1 MVSLDDGHEQ
11 VADDEIVYR
20 TVSDRSGWYDPDSD
34 NPIAWVT
41 FRPNKRDLDGL
52 SVWRAKYKSPEQAA
66 LQHAQQDRRY
76 YVLAIRVGDLR
87 RIGVEVA
94 ATPAA
99 DEPGHASLT
108 TLSAATYRE
117 DKNRIRG
124 FAQRIATEFVHAVHG
139 PFGPVPEVRH
149 HE

>member
-1 MVSLDDGHEQ
+1 MASIDDAYEQ

-34 NPIAWVT
+34 SPIAWET

-66 LQHAQQDRRY
+66 LQHARQDRRY
-76 YVLAIRVGDLR
+76 YVVAMRVGDLR

-94 ATPAA
+94 ATSAA

-108 TLSAATYRE
+108 TLSTATYRE
-117 DKNRIRG
+117 EKNRIRG
-124 FAQRIATEFVHAVHG
+124 LAQRIATELVDTVHG
-139 PFGPVPEVRH
+139 PFGPILGDRYD
-149 HE
+149 